1 MANEGI
7 PMGGQYPSKQ
17 EIKRGIR
24 GAYSG
29 LGDVSDLFVDRRFL
43 YGKQASR
50 IYTDQVNSNDVQQ
63 GFQNAGQFYKPAVY
77 DGNVTQDEVD
87 EFGAQSAFAR
97 DIVEWDIP
105 TSSTD
110 YSRPRTVAAGYSPN
124 LERPNDG
131 VMTVVFRDG
140 TFYNYY
146 QVSPTEWQAFHAS
159 YSKGR
164 PWLNPKNSKQ
174 ASDGLFMSKPR
185 GPAGEMTAME
195 GEQGYVDPKIREALY
210 RIARTQQQKVKPS
223 KGRTTQT
230 AALYSGS
237 RSSAVRQ
244 GFMAGIPN
252 RPKSAQP
259 HRAPKAQT
267 AKTITPSSR
276 GNKKAS

>member
-7 PMGGQYPSKQ
+7 PQGGQYPSKQ

-24 GAYSG
+24 GAYGG

-43 YGKQASR
+43 YGKQAGR
-50 IYTDQVNSNDVQQ
+50 IYSDQVNKNDMEQ
-63 GFQNAGQFYKPAVY
+63 GLRNAGQFYKPTLY
-77 DGNVTQDEVD
+77 DGNVTQEEVD

-97 DIVEWDIP
+97 DVVEWDIP

-124 LERPNDG
+124 MENPNNG

-146 QVSPTEWQAFHAS
+146 QVSPTEWQSFHAS

-164 PWLNPKNSKQ
+164 PWLNPKNAHQ
-174 ASDGLFMSKPR
+174 ASDGLFMGKPR
-185 GPAGEMTAME
+185 GPAGDM
-195 GEQGYVDPKIREALY
+195 QDIDPTIREALY
-210 RIARTQQQKVKPS
+210 RVARTQQQKIKPK

-237 RSSAVRQ
+237 KANVVRQ

-252 RPKSAQP
+252 RPKAAQP

-267 AKTITPSSR
+267 AKTITPSPR

>member
-7 PMGGQYPSKQ
+7 PQGGQYPSKQ
-17 EIKRGIR
+17 EITRGIR

-29 LGDVSDLFVDRRFL
+29 LGNVSDLFVDRRFL

-50 IYTDQVNSNDVQQ
+50 IYTDQVNSNDVEQ
-63 GFQNAGQFYKPAVY
+63 GFQAAGQFYKPAIY

-87 EFGAQSAFAR
+87 QWGAQSAFAR
-97 DIVEWDIP
+97 DVVEWDIP

-124 LERPNDG
+124 IEKPSDG
-131 VMTVVFRDG
+131 VLTVVFRDG

-174 ASDGLFMSKPR
+174 ASDGLFMGKPR
-185 GPAGEMTAME
+185 GPAGDMMDN
-195 GEQGYVDPKIREALY
+195 GVSPQIREALY
-210 RIARTQQQKVKPS
+210 RIARTQQQKIRPA

-237 RSSAVRQ
+237 KQNVTRE

-252 RPKSAQP
+252 RPKAAKP
-259 HRAPKAQT
+259 HKAHRAQT

>member
-7 PMGGQYPSKQ
+7 PQGGQYPSKQ
-17 EIKRGIR
+17 EINRNIR
-24 GAYSG
+24 GAYG
-29 LGDVSDLFVDRRFL
+29 GMGNVSDLFVDRRFL
-43 YGKQASR
+43 YGKQAGR
-50 IYTDQVNSNDVQQ
+50 VYADQVNKRDQEQ
-63 GFQNAGQFYKPAVY
+63 GLQNAGQFYNPKLYP
-77 DGNVTQDEVD
+77 GNLTQEEID

-97 DIVEWDIP
+97 DVVEWDIP

-110 YSRPRTVAAGYSPN
+110 YSRPRTVAAGYTPDADN
-124 LERPNDG
+124 PNDG

-146 QVSPTEWQAFHAS
+146 QVSPTEWQSFHAS

-174 ASDGLFMSKPR
+174 SSDGLFMTKPR
-185 GPAGEMTAME
+185 GPAGDMQDIAPE
-195 GEQGYVDPKIREALY
+195 IREALY
-210 RIARTQQQKVKPS
+210 RVARTQQQKVKPK

-237 RSSAVRQ
+237 KANVVRE

-252 RPKSAQP
+252 RPKAAQP
-259 HRAPKAQT
+259 HKSHKAQK
-267 AKTITPSSR
+267 AKTITSSPR